1 MSDPLRAPVPVIVQG
16 LGPIGLKVAQA
27 AQRDAGL
34 DIVAATDIDRR
45 LIGHDLS
52 ELDGLEETMPPGIIV
67 RPSLGLARA
76 DAEEAGAFAGETTP
90 VVLHATGSYLASTA
104 PQLEEA
110 LRLGLSVVSTC
121 EELSYPFE
129 RHPEISKTLDDLATS
144 AGCTLVGTGVN
155 PGFIMDQ
162 LVVALTG
169 ATHDIQSVT
178 VKRVQDPTPRR
189 VPFQHKVGLNIPRDQ
204 YDARAEGGEFGHVGL
219 VESGRLIAA
228 GLGWQIDDWTDTLDP
243 VQPDPDG
250 LVLGMLEVLEGTSSD
265 GHSVRL
271 HWEAQGGVEEFYD
284 EIVIDGT
291 PPLTVRFVGGVF
303 GDDATAAAV
312 LRAAK
317 AIPSAAPGL
326 LTVLDLPLRAR
337 PTGA

>member
-1 MSDPLRAPVPVIVQG
+1 MPEPLRTTLPVIVQG
-16 LGPIGLKVAQA
+16 LGPIGRKVAQA
-27 AQRDAGL
+27 AQRDAAL

-45 LIGHDLS
+45 LIGHDLD
-52 ELDGLEETMPPGIIV
+52 ELDEGMPSGIIV

-76 DAEEAGAFAGETTP
+76 DAEEAGATEP
-90 VVLHATGSYLASTA
+90 IVLHATGSYLATTA

-121 EELSYPFE
+121 EELSYPFV
-129 RHPEISKTLDDLATS
+129 RHPEISTTLDDLATS

-228 GLGWQIDDWTDTLDP
+228 GLGWRIDDWTDTLDP

-271 HWEAQGGVEEFYD
+271 HWEAQGGVEESYD

-326 LTVLDLPLRAR
+326 LTVLDLPLRSR
-337 PTGA
+337 